1 MPASSTALAVRR
13 CLSVTFVHSV
23 KMNKHIF
30 RIFSPSGSHT
40 ILVFPYQTAWQYFD
54 GNPLNRGVE
63 CMRGRLK
70 SQFSTNIW
78 LHRGC
83 ISHLRLAFCLMR
95 VLDHQV
101 PHAVTHSARLTK
113 RCLAVYTTAN
123 RVHDSNLRLD
133 VTPNRRQQSTE
144 QNQILRTGKLTNNKQ
159 EVKVIGQKAPHGGPI
174 IPRLGVT
181 PGGRNLY
188 HWIPGIGFPISVP

>member
-95 VLDHQV
+95 VLDHQA
-101 PHAVTHSARLTK
+101 PRAITHSARPTK
-113 RCLAVYTTAN
+113 RGLALYTVD
-123 RVHDSNLRLD
+123 RESCV
-133 VTPNRRQQSTE
+133 
-144 QNQILRTGKLTNNKQ
+144 
-159 EVKVIGQKAPHGGPI
+159 
-174 IPRLGVT
+174 
-181 PGGRNLY
+181 
-188 HWIPGIGFPISVP
+188 

>member
-1 MPASSTALAVRR
+1 MPSCGV
-13 CLSVTFVHSV
+13 CLSVCVCVSVTFVHCV
-23 KMNKHIF
+23 KTNKHIF
-30 RIFSPSGSHT
+30 QIFSPSGSHT

-113 RCLAVYTTAN
+113 RCLALYTQSRSTA
-123 RVHDSNLRLD
+123 RLD
-133 VTPNRRQQSTE
+133 VTPKTTELNR
-144 QNQILRTGKLTNNKQ
+144 IVYTGKSKAKVNNNKKTAL
-159 EVKVIGQKAPHGGPI
+159 EVLYYWSNKANYWQTRSIARPLCDI
-174 IPRLGVT
+174 RANCLAWVFVKLLS
-181 PGGRNLY
+181 NK
-188 HWIPGIGFPISVP
+188 F